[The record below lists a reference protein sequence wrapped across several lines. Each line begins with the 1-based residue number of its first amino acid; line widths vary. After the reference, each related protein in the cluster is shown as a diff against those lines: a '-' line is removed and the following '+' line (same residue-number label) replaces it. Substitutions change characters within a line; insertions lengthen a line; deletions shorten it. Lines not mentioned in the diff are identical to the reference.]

1 MNITIEARHMEVTD
15 AIRQYAESKVEKLPK
30 YYDNIQSIEVVI
42 DMDGGQPSVEII
54 VQASRKSTFV
64 AHHRDAD
71 LYACIDECVDKVSQQ
86 LRRHK
91 DKVRD
96 RQGAPHS
103 ELS

>member
-15 AIRQYAESKVEKLPK
+15 AIRDYAESKVEKLPK
-30 YYDNIQSIEVVI
+30 YYDNIQSIEMVI

-71 LYACIDECVDKVSQQ
+71 LYAAIDECADKIAQQ

-96 RQGAPHS
+96 RQGAPHAD
-103 ELS
+103 LS

>member
-1 MNITIEARHMEVTD
+1 VNITIEARHMEVTD

-54 VQASRKSTFV
+54 VQARRKSTFV

-71 LYACIDECVDKVSQQ
+71 LYAGIDECVDKVSQQ

-96 RQGAPHS
+96 RQGAPHNEIS
-103 ELS
+103 

>member
-30 YYDNIQSIEVVI
+30 YYDNIQSIEVVV

-54 VQASRKSTFV
+54 VQASRKNTFV

-71 LYACIDECVDKVSQQ
+71 LYASIDECVDKMAQQ

-96 RQGAPHS
+96 RQGAPHN

>member
-1 MNITIEARHMEVTD
+1 VNITIEVRHMEVTD

-42 DMDGGQPSVEII
+42 DMDGGRPSVEII
-54 VQASRKSTFV
+54 IQASRKSTFV
-64 AHHRDAD
+64 AHHRGED
-71 LYACIDECVDKVSQQ
+71 LYANIDECADKVSQQ

-96 RQGAPHS
+96 RQGAPHND
-103 ELS
+103 LS